1 MSGWN
6 LHRQSQCWVFSGQ
19 ILFARKSLRFH
30 LTLLHATPYV
40 IYGVYGVT
48 YIGYIQYHVYL
59 IYTMLRIYSFI
70 WLYCTPPHT
79 SPAHWKGGGGRMR
92 DPWEKHPRRRG
103 DGYWPGADE
112 ISGKKSWKNY
122 FRVVEDVCGW
132 AAAVSW
138 ISIFQDWPE
147 AQELTTKSSP
157 GSFPTTLRTSIFSAL
172 SSQLSLQ

>member
-6 LHRQSQCWVFSGQ
+6 LHRQSQCWVFSEQ

-92 DPWEKHPRRRG
+92 DPWENIPEGEEMATDLAQMK
-103 DGYWPGADE
+103 YLE
-112 ISGKKSWKNY
+112 KSWKNY

-157 GSFPTTLRTSIFSAL
+157 GSFPTTLRTSIFWAS